1 MRISTIKCRSNAPIL
16 APLLDLLVSQCL
28 HTHPSHLCPRPYPVH
43 PQVGEIVAGAHQQLG
58 WVAAAAVCAYLR
70 SNAARTRLCSPPDSL
85 NFPQNTRRMTSDACT
100 CDSPRAQLRCALSF
114 SFRHSNLAAR
124 LDSTHTSMYAHGP
137 FKRTPICVLTPSLCL
152 ASHTYAST

>member
-1 MRISTIKCRSNAPIL
+1 MRIFTIKYRSNAPIL
-16 APLLDLLVSQCL
+16 APLLDLLASQCP

-85 NFPQNTRRMTSDACT
+85 NFPRNARMVTSDACT
-100 CDSPRAQLRCALSF
+100 CDPTRARLRCAPSF
-114 SFRHSNLAAR
+114 FFRRSNQAAR
-124 LDSTHTSMYAHGP
+124 LDSRHT
-137 FKRTPICVLTPSLCL
+137 L
-152 ASHTYAST
+152 TYAYRPFERAPIRFLAPSPRLAAHA